1 MEKQIALRKS
11 IRHYTHDALAEAAQ
25 TALAS
30 WRDWAERYT
39 DSADADCDLHLL
51 PGDAPLKGLYIVKAP
66 GYIVFLGRP
75 TRMGRIN
82 AGFVLEQISLKLTEL
97 GVGTCYLGAAHMDDL
112 DAEKNDLEPLI
123 FMSLGTPDQ
132 TLTRQSVS
140 EFKRKRTDEI
150 AVGEIQG
157 DMARVIESARL
168 APSAM
173 NRQPWRI
180 ALDGNRAICC
190 VEHSVL
196 DAFKRLSEIDMGIVM
211 SHMLLTA
218 RASSEKAHIEFTPQ
232 DADKAPRGSEY
243 IATVVIS

>member
-11 IRHYTHDALAEAAQ
+11 IRHYNSDALTEAAQ

-30 WRDWAERYT
+30 WRNWAKQYT
-39 DSADADCDLHLL
+39 DSADADCDMRLL

-66 GYIVFLGRP
+66 GYMVFLGRP
-75 TRMGRIN
+75 TRIGRIN

-97 GVGTCYLGAAHMDDL
+97 GVGTCYLGATHMDEL
-112 DAEKNDLEPLI
+112 KADAKGLEPLI
-123 FMSLGTPDQ
+123 FMSLGMPDQ
-132 TLTRQSVS
+132 TLTRKNIS
-140 EFKRKRTDEI
+140 EFKRKRLDEI
-150 AVGEIQG
+150 ATGEIQG

-180 ALDGNRAICC
+180 VVTGNRAICC

-196 DAFKRLSEIDMGIVM
+196 DSFKRLSEIDMGIVM

-218 RASSEKAHIEFTPQ
+218 RATSENAHIECVPQ